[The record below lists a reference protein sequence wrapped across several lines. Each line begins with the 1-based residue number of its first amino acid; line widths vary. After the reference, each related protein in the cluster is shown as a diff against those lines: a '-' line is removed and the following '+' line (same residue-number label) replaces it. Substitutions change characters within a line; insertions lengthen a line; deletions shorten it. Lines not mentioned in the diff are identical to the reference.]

1 MNKLRFLNMLS
12 IIALTAVALAGC
24 NLPSAK
30 SGITPTINVTQA
42 YQTVEARLTQ
52 AAGLTPQVT
61 LPASPTSAPLS
72 TPTTSGAATAT
83 LAPTTPP
90 ANTAAPTSS
99 CDLAAPGNPIDV
111 TIPDD
116 TQMQPGQAFTKTWR
130 LQNSGTCTWTS
141 AYSIALFS
149 GEAMGAAASVALTAN
164 VAPGKT
170 IDVSVD
176 MIAPQS
182 AGTYQSNWKLRNASN
197 AWFGIG
203 PGGGSPFWVRIIVSQ
218 SATGTITPGTPTSTV
233 SATPSIQTQ
242 GAKTMIPTDKINL
255 DTGQINS
262 GSGEDLSYESDSGGT
277 LFLTPINGA
286 IFSFYGGS
294 EPSLSACQSA
304 PLSGASLVLRDMTSG
319 AYLCYRTDLG
329 LFGWMLLTALRES
342 DLALTFRFLTW
353 ALP

>member
-1 MNKLRFLNMLS
+1 MNKIRLLCMLS
-12 IIALTAVALAGC
+12 LFSLIAATLAGC

-30 SGITPTINVTQA
+30 SDITPTMNVTQA

-52 AAGLTPQVT
+52 AAGLTPQIT
-61 LPASPTSAPLS
+61 QPASPTSAPLS
-72 TPTTSGAATAT
+72 TPTTSGESTAT

-130 LQNSGTCTWTS
+130 LQNVGTCTWTA
-141 AYSIALFS
+141 AYTIALFS
-149 GEAMGAAASVALTAN
+149 GEAMGAPASVALTKN
-164 VAPGKT
+164 VAPGET

-176 MIAPQS
+176 MVAPQS

-203 PGGGSPFWVRIIVSQ
+203 PGGGSPFWVRIVVSQ
-218 SATGTITPGTPTSTV
+218 SATGTITPGTPTSTA
-233 SATPSIQTQ
+233 SATPNIQTQ
-242 GAKTMIPTDKINL
+242 GAKTIIPTDKINL

-262 GSGEDLSYESDSGGT
+262 GGEDLSYESDAEGV
-277 LFLTPINGA
+277 LLLVPVNGA
-286 IFSFYGGS
+286 IFSLHGSS
-294 EPSLSACQSA
+294 EPSLAACQSA
-304 PLSGASLVLRDMTSG
+304 PLSGAALVLQDMSRGT
-319 AYLCYRTDLG
+319 YLCYRTDLG
-329 LFGWMLLTALRES
+329 LFGWLLLNTLRET